1 MSLQNTINRALAPVV
16 RRLRLMV
23 SKGVVELV
31 NDGLKMQGLQVS
43 LLSDELSDDVE
54 RFQDYGITSVPF
66 TGAEVLFLSVGANR
80 SHGVVVSVADRR
92 YRPKDL
98 VEGDVCLYTD
108 KGERVYLNRVD
119 DIVHLGA
126 KSAADFV
133 ALAADTKSEISA
145 VRDTL
150 DNFITA
156 HKAVGAH
163 TTTGTVGPSGVPGIV
178 TSAIGVAP
186 AAVGDV
192 AAIKVKAT

>member
-1 MSLQNTINRALAPVV
+1 MSLQNAIGRALAPVV

-23 SKGVVELV
+23 SRGVVELV

-43 LLSDELSDDVE
+43 LLSDELADDVE

-92 YRPKDL
+92 HRPKDL

-126 KSAADFV
+126 KSAAAFAARADLTDARITTLQAAHDAHTHITTATV
-133 ALAADTKSEISA
+133 GATPTPGILSPTAAPVGALAT
-145 VRDTL
+145 
-150 DNFITA
+150 
-156 HKAVGAH
+156 
-163 TTTGTVGPSGVPGIV
+163 
-178 TSAIGVAP
+178 
-186 AAVGDV
+186 V
-192 AAIKVKAT
+192 AANKVKVS